1 MAEGWR
7 DFLSA
12 RLLRSGGRWGAILLL
27 MTNDHV
33 STVERVYREW
43 ARGNFRAGGDLLC
56 DDVEYAVDYP
66 HGPQTYVGREGVAT
80 YMREI
85 LREWAHMRV
94 EAEEIVEVEDRVFVA
109 QHQVQT
115 GQLSGVRVEEHT
127 AAVWTF
133 SGDRVVRLQLFH
145 DPAEAR
151 VVAGLAN

>member
-1 MAEGWR
+1 MTDDRVSILEG
-7 DFLSA
+7 
-12 RLLRSGGRWGAILLL
+12 
-27 MTNDHV
+27 
-33 STVERVYREW
+33 VYEEW
-43 ARGNFRAGGDLLC
+43 ARGNFRAGAELLS
-56 DDVEYAVDYP
+56 DDVEYAIDYP

-94 EAEEIVEVEDRVFVA
+94 EAEDIVEVGDRVFVA

-151 VVAGLAN
+151 LAAGLDA